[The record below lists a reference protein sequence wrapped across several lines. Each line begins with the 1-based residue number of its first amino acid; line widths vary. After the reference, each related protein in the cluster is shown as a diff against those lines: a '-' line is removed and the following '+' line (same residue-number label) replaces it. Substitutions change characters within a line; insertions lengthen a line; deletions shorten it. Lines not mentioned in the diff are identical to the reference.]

1 LLGYAYAVIIWLPHP
16 RVILPANGGF
26 PAESMRSNRVRET
39 VRPMNIHE
47 YQAAEILHRHGLPV
61 NPGKVATTP
70 EEASAIAAEFGTLVV
85 VKAQVHTGGRGKAG
99 GIKLA
104 KSPEEA
110 AEAARA
116 ILGMDIRGHIVNK
129 VLVAKGASIA
139 SEFYL
144 GVILDRNNRQ
154 ILVMASAE
162 GGVDIEE
169 VARVSPEKIVKINA
183 DPSLGLHPYQAR
195 ELAFALGLP
204 NDKVNGFA
212 TIAQNLFTAYVAED
226 ATLAEI
232 NPLILTRDGEWLAID
247 SKMSFD
253 DNALFRHPDTETL
266 RDLAEEN
273 ETELEARRSGIS
285 FVKLDG
291 DIGCIV
297 NGAGLAMA
305 TMDAVKLNGGEP
317 ANFLDVGG
325 GASAD
330 QVAKAFGLVTA
341 DPNVR
346 AILINI
352 FGGITRGDVVANG
365 IREAL
370 TRIDVK
376 APIVVRLSGTN
387 AEEGRAI
394 LAEAG
399 LTAVTSMDEAAAAVV
414 RAASGA

>member
-1 LLGYAYAVIIWLPHP
+1 
-16 RVILPANGGF
+16 
-26 PAESMRSNRVRET
+26 
-39 VRPMNIHE
+39 MNIHE
-47 YQAAEILHRHGLPV
+47 YQAAEILQGYGIPT

-70 EEASAIAAEFGTLVV
+70 AEAESIAAEFGTIVAI
-85 VKAQVHTGGRGKAG
+85 KAQVHTGGRGKAG

-104 KSPEEA
+104 KTPAEAAAA
-110 AEAARA
+110 AEA
-116 ILGMDIRGHIVNK
+116 IIGMDIRGHQVNK
-129 VLVAKGASIA
+129 VLVAAGAKIA

-144 GVILDRNNRQ
+144 GVILDRPNRN
-154 ILVMASAE
+154 ILIMASAE

-169 VARVSPEKIVKINA
+169 VARERPEKIVRINA
-183 DPSLGLHPYQAR
+183 DPYLGFHPYQAR
-195 ELAFALGLP
+195 ELAFKLGIP
-204 NDKVNGFA
+204 TDKVNSFA
-212 TIAQNLFTAYVAED
+212 SIALALYNVYVKED

-232 NPLILTRDGEWLAID
+232 NPLILTESGEFLALD
-247 SKMSFD
+247 SKISFD
-253 DNALFRHPDTETL
+253 DNALFRHPSQEAL

-273 ETELEARRSGIS
+273 LVELEARRSGIS

-291 DIGCIV
+291 TIGCIV

-325 GASAD
+325 GASAE

-341 DPNVR
+341 DPEVQ
-346 AILINI
+346 AVFVNI

-370 TRIDVK
+370 TKVEVK
-376 APIVVRLSGTN
+376 VPIVVRLSGTN

-399 LTAVTSMDEAAAAVV
+399 ITAVTSMDEAAAAVV
-414 RAASGA
+414 KAAYSA

>member
-1 LLGYAYAVIIWLPHP
+1 
-16 RVILPANGGF
+16 
-26 PAESMRSNRVRET
+26 
-39 VRPMNIHE
+39 MNIHE

-183 DPSLGLHPYQAR
+183 DPALGLHPYQAR

-253 DNALFRHPDTETL
+253 DNALFRHPNTETL